1 MSGDLVCQLRGYQS
15 RGPNKSGCPFGGF
28 RTGFGCAHSSF
39 GSRGKIG
46 TVRVELDP
54 SVEFRGS
61 GRPRI
66 TLY

>member
-1 MSGDLVCQLRGYQS
+1 MSGDLVCRLQGYQS
-15 RGPNKSGCPFGGF
+15 RGRNKSGCLFGGF

-54 SVEFRGS
+54 SVEFPGS
-61 GRPRI
+61 GRSQI
-66 TLY
+66 ILY